1 MQTLRCLTGLW
12 LLLLLAA
19 SVLGGAVPGQV
30 PEDDDEGM
38 HPHLE
43 DNARTAPEP
52 RIKAEKTHEYWL
64 SASKQ
69 HILEKLSYVRNTQRA
84 KNIIL
89 FLGDGMGLATLA
101 AARSYMGGEELKLAF
116 EEFPYTGLSKT
127 YCVDKIVPDSASTS
141 TSYLCGVKANYGTIG
156 VNAHIKRGD
165 CVAMA
170 NQTNH
175 VFSVAKWAMDAGKAA
190 GLVTTTR
197 VTHAS
202 PSGVYAHTADRE
214 WENNAVLE
222 EACGEQAKGLDDIA
236 VQLIHGEVGSK
247 LKVMLGG
254 GRRNFMDPQF
264 YDKGRRTD
272 GRNLVEEFEAMSER
286 NTYVKNRK
294 KLLKVNAT
302 ETDRLLGLFTKSHMH
317 YHLEQL
323 ADPENTEPTLEE
335 MTEKAIEMLE
345 TEENGYFLFV
355 EGGKIDIS
363 HHDTMARIALD
374 ETAELSKAVARARK
388 MTSEKDTLIV
398 VTSDHSHTFSLGGY
412 QKRGSDIFGK
422 AKSKGTDGKPYLA
435 LSYANGKS
443 FETYYNTQTHERVDL
458 MTLFAEDPDPAQL
471 FPATAPLESETHG
484 GEDVGVFAS
493 GPWAHL
499 FTGVYEQNTI
509 PHMLAYAACV
519 GDGQKACD

>member
-1 MQTLRCLTGLW
+1 MWTLRAIS

-19 SVLGGAVPGQV
+19 SALGGAVPRKT
-30 PEDDDEGM
+30 PDEAEEEAM
-38 HPHLE
+38 HPVLLQNVMSRASVIHGE
-43 DNARTAPEP
+43 DTQG
-52 RIKAEKTHEYWL
+52 YWL
-64 SASKQ
+64 SASKE
-69 HILEKLSYVRNTQRA
+69 HILEKVAAVRNEKKA

-101 AARSYMGGEELKLAF
+101 AARSYIGGEEQKLAF

-127 YCVDKIVPDSASTS
+127 YCVDKIVPDSAATS

-156 VNAHIKRGD
+156 VNAHVRRGD
-165 CVAMA
+165 CAAMA
-170 NQTNH
+170 NSSNH
-175 VFSVAKWAMDAGKAA
+175 VFSVGKWALDAGKAA

-202 PSGVYAHTADRE
+202 PAGVYAHTADRE
-214 WENNAVLE
+214 WEHNALLE
-222 EACGEQAKGLDDIA
+222 EACGDQAEGLEDIA

-254 GRRNFMDPQF
+254 GKRNFYDPQH

-272 GRNLVEEFEAMSER
+272 GRNLVEEFEALAEG
-286 NTYVKNRK
+286 NTFVKTQK
-294 KLLKVNAT
+294 KLLNVNAS
-302 ETDRLLGLFTKSHMH
+302 ETNRLLGLFSKSHMH

-323 ADPENTEPTLEE
+323 ADAENNEPTLEE
-335 MTEKAIEMLE
+335 MTQKAIEVLQ
-345 TEENGYFLFV
+345 TEEQGYFLFV

-374 ETAELSKAVARARK
+374 ETAELSKAVRRARE
-388 MTSEKDTLIV
+388 MTSEEDTLIV

-412 QKRGSDIFGK
+412 QPRGSDIFSE
-422 AKSKGTDGKPYLA
+422 AETKGSDGKPYLP

-443 FETYYNTQTHERVDL
+443 YDSYYDTEAHERVDPL
-458 MTLFAEDPDPAQL
+458 TLLSEQADQL

-509 PHMLAYAACV
+509 PHMMAFAACV
-519 GDGQKACD
+519 GDGLKACD

>member
-1 MQTLRCLTGLW
+1 MWTLKILT
-12 LLLLLAA
+12 LLLLGACVWA
-19 SVLGGAVPGQV
+19 GAVPGQ
-30 PEDDDEGM
+30 PPMDADEEM
-38 HPHLE
+38 HPDLQLG
-43 DNARTAPEP
+43 NSRSRAR
-52 RIKAEKTHEYWL
+52 RIKGENTQDYWL

-69 HILEKLSYVRNTQRA
+69 HILEKLDYVRSERKA

-101 AARSYMGGEELKLAF
+101 AARNYIGGEEKKMSF

-156 VNAHIKRGD
+156 VNAHVRRGD
-165 CVAMA
+165 CLAMR
-170 NQTNH
+170 NTSNH
-175 VFSVAKWAMDAGKAA
+175 VFSVAKWAMDAGKGA
-190 GLVTTTR
+190 GFVTTTR

-202 PSGVYAHTADRE
+202 PSGNYAHTADRE

-222 EACGEQAKGLDDIA
+222 EACGDQAQHLDDIA

-254 GRRNFMDPQF
+254 GRRNF
-264 YDKGRRTD
+264 YDTELYKNGRRTD
-272 GRNLVEEFEAMSER
+272 GRDLVAEFESLSKH
-286 NTYVKNRK
+286 NKYVKNRK
-294 KLLKVNAT
+294 NLLKVNAT
-302 ETDRLLGLFTKSHMH
+302 ETKRLLGLFSKSHLH

-323 ADPENTEPTLEE
+323 ADPENSEPTLEE

-345 TEENGYFLFV
+345 QEKKGYFLFV

-374 ETAELSKAVARARK
+374 ETAEFSKAIKRARK
-388 MTSEKDTLIV
+388 LTSKKDTLIV
-398 VTSDHSHTFSLGGY
+398 VTSDHSHTFSVGGY
-412 QKRGSDIFGK
+412 QPRGSDIFGE
-422 AKSKGTDGKPYLA
+422 AESKGTDGKSYLA

-443 FETYYNTQTHERVDL
+443 FDSFYDTEAHERI
-458 MTLFAEDPDPAQL
+458 DPLSQLSDDAAQL

-509 PHMLAYAACV
+509 PHMLAFAACV
-519 GDGQKACD
+519 GEGQTACD